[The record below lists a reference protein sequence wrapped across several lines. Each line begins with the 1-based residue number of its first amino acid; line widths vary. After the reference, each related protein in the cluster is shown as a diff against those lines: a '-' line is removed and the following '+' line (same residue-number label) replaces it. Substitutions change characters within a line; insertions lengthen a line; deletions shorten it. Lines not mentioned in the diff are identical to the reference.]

1 MLPVLFL
8 GLTLRR
14 LLETGGGGGKKRKI
28 KKGKNRKEKTKRLY
42 FNDLSVSNL

>member
-8 GLTLRR
+8 GLTLRW
-14 LLETGGGGGKKRKI
+14 LLETGEGERKRKI